1 MHSKPRALTTSM
13 ARVGGTGIESDV
25 SVGVAVSASAASARV
40 RADTSVHRH
49 CTQSASKLLTRGA

>member
-1 MHSKPRALTTSM
+1 M